1 LEVPFRIAQLYTP
14 KAIPHSIHTKVSKR
28 KEPSDLM
35 RMIAG
40 YGLMGIKLAN
50 LLELKTSGGENL
62 GDLCERA
69 IAQALNP
76 KTT

>member
-1 LEVPFRIAQLYTP
+1 
-14 KAIPHSIHTKVSKR
+14 
-28 KEPSDLM
+28 M